1 MPSAP
6 PDVAESRR
14 GGRRRPCY
22 QALMLPRPTTPP
34 LAFAVALSVG
44 AVVMLTPRISQ
55 ACGVSGPDGA
65 SVCMLAQGIGP
76 KWQASVSG
84 IYTST
89 RLSFSGGDLKG
100 DQTRSGVMASLGR
113 QMSRQLTVQIGLG
126 PSIGGA
132 FVAPD
137 GRHAFQPGLLGLV
150 GASYRVYGGPE
161 LDERGEGRQRNPFV
175 VLTSALSFNL
185 TSTRHEAA
193 GTDRGR
199 VPYRAFDLR
208 FGALVGL
215 TLADRFRPY
224 ALARVF
230 GGPVFWRYQGSAV
243 TGTDMYKFQLGGGMS
258 VALGGGFAVFAE
270 GVPLGERGASGGAAM
285 AF

>member
-1 MPSAP
+1 
-6 PDVAESRR
+6 
-14 GGRRRPCY
+14 
-22 QALMLPRPTTPP
+22 MLPRVTTPS
-34 LAFAVALSVG
+34 LALALAAG
-44 AVVMLTPRISQ
+44 AALVLTPRPSQ

-100 DQTRSGVMASLGR
+100 DQTRGGVMASLGR
-113 QMSRQLTVQIGLG
+113 QISRQLTVQVGLG
-126 PSIGGA
+126 PSFGGA

-137 GRHAFQPGLLGLV
+137 GRHTFNPGLLGLV
-150 GASYRVYGGPE
+150 GASYRIYGGPE

-175 VLTSALSFNL
+175 VLTSALSFNF
-185 TSTRHEAA
+185 TSTRHDAA
-193 GTDRGR
+193 GAADEER
-199 VPYRAFDLR
+199 VAYRAFDLR
-208 FGALVGL
+208 FGTLVGV

-230 GGPVFWRYQGSAV
+230 GGPIYWRYQGSAV
-243 TGTDMYKFQLGGGMS
+243 TGTDAYHVQLGGGMS
-258 VALGGGFAVFAE
+258 VAVGGGFAVFAE
-270 GVPLGERGASGGAAM
+270 GVPLGERGVSGGAAM

>member
-1 MPSAP
+1 
-6 PDVAESRR
+6 
-14 GGRRRPCY
+14 
-22 QALMLPRPTTPP
+22 MLPRVTTPS
-34 LAFAVALSVG
+34 LALALAAG
-44 AVVMLTPRISQ
+44 AAVVLTPRPSQ

-100 DQTRSGVMASLGR
+100 DQTRGGVMASLGR
-113 QMSRQLTVQIGLG
+113 QISRQLTVQVGLG
-126 PSIGGA
+126 PSFGGA

-137 GRHAFQPGLLGLV
+137 GRHTFNPGLLGLV
-150 GASYRVYGGPE
+150 GASYRIYGGPE

-175 VLTSALSFNL
+175 VLTSALSFNF
-185 TSTRHEAA
+185 TSTRHDAA
-193 GTDRGR
+193 GAADEER
-199 VPYRAFDLR
+199 VAYRAFDLR
-208 FGALVGL
+208 FGTLVGV

-230 GGPVFWRYQGSAV
+230 GGPIYWRYQGSAV
-243 TGTDMYKFQLGGGMS
+243 TGTDAYHVQLGGGMS
-258 VALGGGFAVFAE
+258 VAVGGGFAVFAE
-270 GVPLGERGASGGAAM
+270 GVPLGERGVSGGAAM

>member
-1 MPSAP
+1 
-6 PDVAESRR
+6 
-14 GGRRRPCY
+14 
-22 QALMLPRPTTPP
+22 MLPRLTTPP
-34 LAFAVALSVG
+34 SALGLALTVG
-44 AVVMLTPRISQ
+44 AVVALTPRPSR

-84 IYTST
+84 ISTST

-113 QMSRQLTVQIGLG
+113 QISRQLTVQVGLG
-126 PSIGGA
+126 PSFGGA

-137 GRHAFQPGLLGLV
+137 GRHPFQPGLLGLV

-193 GTDRGR
+193 ADERR
-199 VPYRAFDLR
+199 VAYRAFDVRL
-208 FGALVGL
+208 GTLVGL
-215 TLADRFRPY
+215 TLGDRFRPY
-224 ALARVF
+224 ALGRVF
-230 GGPVFWRYQGSAV
+230 GGPVFWRYQGHAV
-243 TGTDMYKFQLGGGMS
+243 TGTDVYKFQVGGGMS
-258 VALGGGFAVFAE
+258 VAIGGGFAVFAE
-270 GVPLGERGASGGAAM
+270 GVPLGERGASGGAAL

>member
-1 MPSAP
+1 MPPRSTTPSLALALA
-6 PDVAESRR
+6 V
-14 GGRRRPCY
+14 GGII
-22 QALMLPRPTTPP
+22 ALPR
-34 LAFAVALSVG
+34 S
-44 AVVMLTPRISQ
+44 SQ

-76 KWQASVSG
+76 KWQGSVAG

-89 RLSFSGGDLKG
+89 RLSFSGGGLKG
-100 DQTRSGVMASLGR
+100 EQTRGGLMASLGR
-113 QMSRQLTVQIGLG
+113 QISRQLTVQIGLG
-126 PSIGGA
+126 PSFGGA

-137 GRHAFQPGLLGLV
+137 GRHRFNPGLLGLV

-193 GTDRGR
+193 GAANEGS
-199 VPYRAFDLR
+199 VAYRAFDLR
-208 FGALVGL
+208 VGALVGL

-224 ALARVF
+224 ALVRAF
-230 GGPVFWRYQGSAV
+230 GGPVYWRYQGNPV
-243 TGTDMYKFQLGGGMS
+243 TGTDAYHVQLGGGMS
-258 VALGGGFAVFAE
+258 VAAFGGFAVFAE
-270 GVPLGERGASGGAAM
+270 GVPLGERGASGGAAL